1 MKPDSLSSLLDGPV
15 PQPNRPLARSQ
26 GRRLM
31 ATACVPLCCLLDS
44 GAAMLAAFGAARL
57 RLRQRQ
63 QAADG
68 QWVDWSGAATAEP
81 PPGMRLYVQQPSA
94 PSPSSAEGHGD
105 EASMR
110 AGRRTE
116 DDGRWVDVAYVDGS
130 QAMTAGLVELM
141 GGATEDAASSG
152 AEAASAVTAVR
163 QPLLAGASAVCIVCP
178 GYRSVLAVKLFAG
191 RGPTETMAEA
201 GRETTETMAEAGRE
215 TTEIMAEAGRETTD
229 DVGQD
234 MAEIMAESRNP
245 AAWHAAMAAQLA
257 MSPEGSCYVR
267 NDVGM
272 MSNQLITLDYLRGTV
287 VGEASS

>member
-1 MKPDSLSSLLDGPV
+1 
-15 PQPNRPLARSQ
+15 
-26 GRRLM
+26 
-31 ATACVPLCCLLDS
+31 
-44 GAAMLAAFGAARL
+44 MLAAFGAA

-201 GRETTETMAEAGRE
+201 GRETTE
-215 TTEIMAEAGRETTD
+215 IMAEAGRETTN